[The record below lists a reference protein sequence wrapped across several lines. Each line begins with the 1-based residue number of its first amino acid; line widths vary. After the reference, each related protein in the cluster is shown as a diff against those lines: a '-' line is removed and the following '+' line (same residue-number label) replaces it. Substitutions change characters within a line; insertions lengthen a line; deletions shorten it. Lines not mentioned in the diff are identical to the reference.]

1 MQNPPSPLD
10 TLRQLKEMLD
20 AGALTPSEFEALK
33 QRLVF
38 NEPLIALSLP
48 PAAPPLP
55 MFGASGRVND
65 RDWKIFVLP
74 DGEGPIPARCPLRSA
89 TNIARE

>member
-55 MFGASGRVND
+55 MFETAAVASPIVPALRPMGCRS
-65 RDWKIFVLP
+65 RWLP
-74 DGEGPIPARCPLRSA
+74 PHC
-89 TNIARE
+89 